1 MRACPTMPEA
11 PLDLHRSMGVC
22 IFAMVAGF
30 FPLDEAGSS
39 DWRFFRLLAA
49 QANGGSTCEA
59 IFSLYRRSCPFSADL
74 ISLLDGMLT
83 IAPAS
88 RFTLEVVRTSLWLR
102 PVGGIPTGEACPWA
116 LPAMIQGG
124 RGSWASTATG
134 TGDEELS
141 DETDGAGDEA
151 LAENGDKAGDEAG
164 HENGDDTGLGPS
176 RRAPGGAAGREGGQ
190 QGAGG
195 EGAGEREGT
204 GGSDMSGDKPC
215 EDCRGSLGGPPRIHG
230 SATV

>member
-1 MRACPTMPEA
+1 MPEA

-30 FPLDEAGSS
+30 FPLDEAASS

-74 ISLLDGMLT
+74 VSLLDGMLT
-83 IAPAS
+83 IAPTS
-88 RFTLEVVRTSLWLR
+88 RSTLEIVCTSLWLR

-124 RGSWASTATG
+124 RGSWASTAMG
-134 TGDEELS
+134 TGDEDLS
-141 DETDGAGDEA
+141 DETDRAGDEA
-151 LAENGDKAGDEAG
+151 LAESGEKTGDEAG
-164 HENGDDTGLGPS
+164 HENGDDTGRGPS
-176 RRAPGGAAGREGGQ
+176 RRAPGGAARREGGS

-195 EGAGEREGT
+195 GVWGTRKGGGVGEEWRQA
-204 GGSDMSGDKPC
+204 P
-215 EDCRGSLGGPPRIHG
+215 RGSPRVDRW
-230 SATV
+230 AA